1 MEFIIGSRNKIE
13 LQRSSAALRSFNV
26 VPIDPGNSNLAHGLI
41 ERHCLSTG
49 LGLADFLIAAQA
61 LNRSAILYTF
71 NLKHFGAI
79 PGLDARA
86 PYVR

>member
-1 MEFIIGSRNKIE
+1 MH
-13 LQRSSAALRSFNV
+13 LDAADS
-26 VPIDPGNSNLAHGLI
+26 GLGLSLVKQ
-41 ERHCLSTG
+41 HSLSTG
-49 LGLADFLIAAQA
+49 LSLADFLIAAQA
-61 LNRSAILYTF
+61 LNRGAILYTF